1 MSCVLGAAVTEYCND
16 SKTFHLLNEPNIW
29 VDTFWHYNHKNI
41 KSERPKA
48 LIATF
53 FDNRQLT
60 HYLNTS
66 QTHQKAL

>member
-1 MSCVLGAAVTEYCND
+1 MSCVLGAAVTECFND

-29 VDTFWHYNHKNI
+29 VDTFRHYTHKKAN
-41 KSERPKA
+41 SERAKA

-60 HYLNTS
+60 HHLNTS